1 MGDPF
6 VIRTDTVGQMNV
18 LDGISGFTIEPHL
31 IRVFDAEDRRGAA
44 RAGDGTMST
53 EPDSTVGQTE
63 ELVIEAREAQR
74 RRKPGRIVRVGDHL
88 KREWQL
94 YVMLIPTI
102 LWLLVFPLQADVR
115 AADRIQG
122 LLDLPRR
129 RGQSLDR
136 LEHFQTLF
144 GNDQFL
150 RALKN
155 TIIIS
160 FYGLI
165 FGFPMPI
172 LLALMFNEILKETFK
187 KTAQTIVYLP
197 HFVSSVIIAGIVIT
211 AFSPTAGI
219 VNTFLGWFG
228 IEPIYFLTK
237 PEWFR
242 PIFVGTGIWQEAG
255 FQSIVYLAA
264 IAGVSPTLY
273 ESAVVDGASRWQM
286 MWKITV
292 PSILPTIIIMLIIRI
307 GNMLEVSFEMIIL
320 LYQPATYQTA
330 DVVNTFIYRQ
340 GIQGGQY
347 DLAAAA
353 GLFNAVVA
361 FVLVMTANTIS
372 KRYSRTSLW

>member
-1 MGDPF
+1 MSNDPNLTGP
-6 VIRTDTVGQMNV
+6 R
-18 LDGISGFTIEPHL
+18 
-31 IRVFDAEDRRGAA
+31 
-44 RAGDGTMST
+44 
-53 EPDSTVGQTE
+53 TE
-63 ELVIEAREAQR
+63 ELVFDAKQALRYP
-74 RRKPGRIVRVGDHL
+74 KPSRIASRIVRVGDHL

-94 YVMLIPTI
+94 YVMLLPTI
-102 LWLLVFPLQADVR
+102 LWLLIFLYKPMYGLQIAFKDYS
-115 AADRIQG
+115 IF
-122 LLDLPRR
+122 
-129 RGQSLDR
+129 RGIEGSPWAG
-136 LEHFQTLF
+136 LEHFYTLF
-144 GNDQFL
+144 ANDQFL

-165 FGFPMPI
+165 LGFPVPI
-172 LLALMFNEILKETFK
+172 LLALMFNEILHQTFK
-187 KTAQTIVYLP
+187 KVSQTIVYLP
-197 HFVSSVIIAGIVIT
+197 HFISSVIIAGIVIN
-211 AFSPTAGI
+211 AFSPSAGI
-219 VNTFLGWFG
+219 VNVLLGWFG
-228 IEPIYFLTK
+228 IEPTYFLTK

-286 MWKITV
+286 MWKITI
-292 PSILPTIIIMLIIRI
+292 PSIMPTIIIMLIIRI

-361 FVLVMTANTIS
+361 FILVMSANTIS

>member
-1 MGDPF
+1 MISDPNLH
-6 VIRTDTVGQMNV
+6 G
-18 LDGISGFTIEPHL
+18 SK
-31 IRVFDAEDRRGAA
+31 
-44 RAGDGTMST
+44 
-53 EPDSTVGQTE
+53 TE
-63 ELVIEAREAQR
+63 ELIVEAGEALR
-74 RRKPGRIVRVGDHL
+74 HRKPSRIVRIGDHM

-94 YVMLIPTI
+94 YLMLLPTV
-102 LWLLVFPLQADVR
+102 LWLLIFLYKPMYGLQIAFKDYS
-115 AADRIQG
+115 IF
-122 LLDLPRR
+122 
-129 RGQSLDR
+129 RGVAGSPWIGW
-136 LEHFQTLF
+136 EHFQTLF
-144 GNDQFL
+144 ANDQFL
-150 RALKN
+150 RAVKN
-155 TIIIS
+155 TIVIS
-160 FYGLI
+160 FYNLI

-172 LLALMFNEILKETFK
+172 ILALMFNEILRQTFK

-197 HFVSSVIIAGIVIT
+197 HFISSVIIAGIVIT
-211 AFSPTAGI
+211 AFSPSAGI
-219 VNTFLGWFG
+219 VNTIMGWFG
-228 IEPIYFLTK
+228 LEPIYFLTK

-286 MWKITV
+286 MWKITI
-292 PSILPTIIIMLIIRI
+292 PSIMPTIIIMLIILI
-307 GNMLEVSFEMIIL
+307 GNMLGVSFEMIIL
-320 LYQPATYQTA
+320 LYQPATFQTA

-361 FVLVMTANTIS
+361 FVLVMTANTIA

>member
-1 MGDPF
+1 MTHVPEIQGN
-6 VIRTDTVGQMNV
+6 R
-18 LDGISGFTIEPHL
+18 
-31 IRVFDAEDRRGAA
+31 
-44 RAGDGTMST
+44 
-53 EPDSTVGQTE
+53 TE

-74 RRKPGRIVRVGDHL
+74 ERAPSRVARVGDHL

-94 YVMLIPTI
+94 YVMLIPTVI
-102 LWLLVFPLQADVR
+102 WLLVFLYKPMYGLQIAFKDYS
-115 AADRIQG
+115 IF
-122 LLDLPRR
+122 
-129 RGQSLDR
+129 RGISGSPWIG

-144 GNDQFL
+144 NNDQFL

-155 TIIIS
+155 TVIMS
-160 FYGLI
+160 AYGLL
-165 FGFPMPI
+165 FGFPVPI
-172 LLALMFNEILKETFK
+172 LLAVMFNEILSPWYR

-197 HFVSSVIIAGIVIT
+197 HFISSVIIAGIVIT
-211 AFSPTAGI
+211 AFSPSAGI

-228 IEPIYFLTK
+228 VDPIYFLTK

-242 PIFVGTGIWQEAG
+242 PIFIGTGIWQEAG

-264 IAGVSPTLY
+264 IAGISPTLY

-286 MWKITV
+286 IWKITI

-307 GNMLEVSFEMIIL
+307 GNILEISFEMIIL
-320 LYQPATYQTA
+320 LYQPATYATG

-353 GLFNAVVA
+353 GLFNAVMA
-361 FVLVMTANTIS
+361 FVLVISANTLS
-372 KRYSRTSLW
+372 KRFSRTSLW

>member
-1 MGDPF
+1 MSETSDIPGQ
-6 VIRTDTVGQMNV
+6 RTE
-18 LDGISGFTIEPHL
+18 TI
-31 IRVFDAEDRRGAA
+31 
-44 RAGDGTMST
+44 
-53 EPDSTVGQTE
+53 
-63 ELVIEAREAQR
+63 VIEAREAREAQR
-74 RRKPGRIVRVGDHL
+74 DRRGRRVQRIGDHL

-94 YVMLIPTI
+94 YLMLLPTI
-102 LWLLVFPLQADVR
+102 LWLVIFLYKPMYGLQIAFKDYS
-115 AADRIQG
+115 
-122 LLDLPRR
+122 LF
-129 RGQSLDR
+129 RGVAGSAWIG
-136 LEHFQTLF
+136 LEHFDTLF
-144 GNDQFL
+144 NNDQFL
-150 RALKN
+150 RALRN
-155 TIIIS
+155 TVIIS

-165 FGFPMPI
+165 FDFPVPI
-172 LLALMFNEILKETFK
+172 ILAVMFNEVLHQKFK

-197 HFVSSVIIAGIVIT
+197 HFISSVIIAGIVIT
-211 AFSPTAGI
+211 AFSPSAGI
-219 VNTFLGWFG
+219 VNAMLGWLG
-228 IEPIYFLTK
+228 MDPVYFLTK

-264 IAGVSPTLY
+264 IAGISPTLY

-286 MWKITV
+286 IWKITL

-320 LYQPATYQTA
+320 LYQPATYETA

-361 FVLVMTANTIS
+361 FALVMTANTIS

>member
-1 MGDPF
+1 MTQGKSE
-6 VIRTDTVGQMNV
+6 TDTR
-18 LDGISGFTIEPHL
+18 E
-31 IRVFDAEDRRGAA
+31 ARGAS
-44 RAGDGTMST
+44 GSDK
-53 EPDSTVGQTE
+53 
-63 ELVIEAREAQR
+63 LR
-74 RRKPGRIVRVGDHL
+74 RVKDHL

-94 YVMLIPTI
+94 YVMLLPTI
-102 LWLLVFPLQADVR
+102 IWLLVFLYKPMYGLQIAFKDFSVF
-115 AADRIQG
+115 
-122 LLDLPRR
+122 
-129 RGQSLDR
+129 RGVANSPWVG
-136 LEHFQTLF
+136 LEHFHTLF

-155 TIIIS
+155 TIILS

-172 LLALMFNEILKETFK
+172 LLALMFNEILHQTFK

-197 HFVSSVIIAGIVIT
+197 HFISSVIIAGIVIT
-211 AFSPTAGI
+211 AFSPSAGI
-219 VNTFLGWFG
+219 VNTVLGWFG
-228 IEPIYFLTK
+228 YDSVYFLTK

-286 MWKITV
+286 VWKITV